1 MLVEK
6 SMYFCY
12 NMLTK
17 VTNKYR
23 GLIMA
28 ASKIQ
33 TGLRLDEVTYGKLKT
48 ISETESRSLNNLVE
62 YIIKAYLSDYE
73 KQNGSVLSSPYQDN

>member
-1 MLVEK
+1 
-6 SMYFCY
+6 
-12 NMLTK
+12 
-17 VTNKYR
+17 
-23 GLIMA
+23 MA

-62 YIIKAYLSDYE
+62 YIIKTYLSDYE